1 MKESDKVIE
10 LIKLALK
17 EVYKNDKYLIDNKI
31 SERAIVSKFACYFSQ
46 MAKDSPFKNFDIDVE
61 YNRQGIKSKIIG
73 EKLVCIDFI
82 VHERGNNNDNL
93 IAIEFKPYWNKNKKA
108 IEKDKQKIKDLCDH
122 TNKYR
127 YKYGFVLTFEK
138 EFEKIIVDL
147 Q

>member
-31 SERAIVSKFACYFSQ
+31 SERAIVSKFASYFSQ

-108 IEKDKQKIKDLCDH
+108 IEKGKQKIKDLCDN